1 MHNYE
6 WFFYN
11 PGVLARFF
19 NPETETSFDKSLHDF
34 NSNTEIRK
42 MRQSRKLRINNKHKE
57 AN

>member
-1 MHNYE
+1 MNG
-6 WFFYN
+6 FFITQ
-11 PGVLARFF
+11 VSLTRFF